1 MIAVAALTSAFLA
14 QRERAR
20 FTQGAKEATVALL
33 SAVDAELKSSLTTL
47 TAMAS
52 LRSFDT
58 DDLHSFYAEAT
69 RVAQTQPHWITIILL
84 APSGQ
89 QLVNL
94 LRPMGAEL
102 PAASERASF
111 EQVLRTGKP
120 AIGALVDTKLIK
132 GMGFTVRVPVIRNGV
147 VKYVISAGVAP
158 EGMLKLLLSQKLPSS
173 WVAGVVDQHGRIVAR
188 TREPERYVG
197 QAATRSLLDE
207 LARAPEGWFHGI
219 TLDGADVYTAYRRSA
234 FSGWTLGIGI
244 PAAEYKA
251 GGRQTILMI
260 GGGTLG
266 AGLLA
271 LSLATLFGRRIT
283 APVFALASAAKAM
296 GRDEEPKIS
305 PVTGITEMAVLSRAL
320 KDAAEAVRER
330 EKRFRLVADATPAM
344 IWISGPDKRRTWF
357 NKFWLDFVGRSLEHE
372 IGNDW
377 TENVHPD
384 DVERATQLYST
395 AFDLRKT
402 FAMEYR
408 LLCAADNKYHWIFDQ
423 GVPYYKPDGEFAGFI
438 GSAIDVTDRKEA
450 DESLRQ
456 ADRRKDEF
464 LAMLGHE
471 LRNPLGI
478 ITTSVQLM
486 RLKGPQ
492 DPALVELREM
502 IERQTEHMAQ
512 MMTDLLDVSRITR
525 GQVRLKRE
533 LCDFAEIVRHAV
545 EDHRSALDESGLI
558 LVSEVPDRPM
568 WMMGDSMRL
577 SQIVGNLLH
586 NASKFTDRGGTLT
599 IRLVEDPGGSVLLS
613 VHDTGIGIEKD
624 MVKDIFEPFTQSDH
638 SIDRSR
644 GGLGMGLA
652 LVKGFVELH
661 GGSVRVESAGLGCGS
676 EFTVRLPLAKDHVSP
691 GPDLSALKTPSEPS
705 RRILIIEDNQDAA
718 RSIQMLLELAGHR
731 VKTANT
737 GSEGIQAAE
746 QFRPEM
752 VLCDIGLPGLDGYA
766 VARQLRKQS
775 ELKGICLVA
784 ISGYGQEADQLRARD
799 AGFDVHLTK
808 PISPDHL
815 HEILARVT

>member
-1 MIAVAALTSAFLA
+1 
-14 QRERAR
+14 
-20 FTQGAKEATVALL
+20 
-33 SAVDAELKSSLTTL
+33 
-47 TAMAS
+47 
-52 LRSFDT
+52 
-58 DDLHSFYAEAT
+58 
-69 RVAQTQPHWITIILL
+69 
-84 APSGQ
+84 
-89 QLVNL
+89 
-94 LRPMGAEL
+94 
-102 PAASERASF
+102 
-111 EQVLRTGKP
+111 
-120 AIGALVDTKLIK
+120 
-132 GMGFTVRVPVIRNGV
+132 
-147 VKYVISAGVAP
+147 
-158 EGMLKLLLSQKLPSS
+158 
-173 WVAGVVDQHGRIVAR
+173 
-188 TREPERYVG
+188 
-197 QAATRSLLDE
+197 
-207 LARAPEGWFHGI
+207 
-219 TLDGADVYTAYRRSA
+219 
-234 FSGWTLGIGI
+234 
-244 PAAEYKA
+244 
-251 GGRQTILMI
+251 
-260 GGGTLG
+260 
-266 AGLLA
+266 LLA

-296 GRDEEPKIS
+296 GRGEEPEIS
-305 PVTGITEMAVLSRAL
+305 PVPGITEIAVLSRAL

-330 EKRFRLVADATPAM
+330 EERFRLVADATPAM

-384 DVERATQLYST
+384 DVERATQLYSR
-395 AFDLRKT
+395 AFDLRKA

-408 LLCAADNKYHWIFDQ
+408 LLCAADTKYHWIFDQ
-423 GVPYYKPDGEFAGFI
+423 GIPHYKPDGEFAGFI

-478 ITTSVQLM
+478 ISTSVQLL

-512 MMTDLLDVSRITR
+512 MMNDLLDVSRITR

-533 LCDFAEIVRHAV
+533 LCDFAESVRHAV
-545 EDHRSALDESGLI
+545 EDHRRAVDESGLI
-558 LVSEVPDRPM
+558 LASQVPDRPM
-568 WMMGDSMRL
+568 WMMGDPMRL

-784 ISGYGQEADQLRARD
+784 ISGYGQEADQLRARN